1 MKISVALC
9 TYNGEKYIAEQLES
23 ILKQEKSVYEII
35 ICDDGSTDDTL
46 RIITHYENQFP
57 EIIKVYQNSENLGYI
72 GNFEKAMSLCT
83 GDLICLCDQD
93 DRWFT
98 NKTAA
103 IAEIFEKH
111 PNIDIV
117 CHNIKLFGEA
127 IDPSEPITYW
137 DLDST
142 HPNTLTQPQDII
154 KRILYQGNIFPGMSM
169 AIRNT
174 FLKKHLP
181 LKRINPVIIHDYELL
196 LLAAD
201 KDAVWTEEQILGE
214 YRIHPKQSIGYKT
227 FSHFKASEKQIIS
240 RETLFTIFKRHPFV
254 KNTIKDLNLNAD
266 LEKGHTLYCLEQY
279 KNYLKNIPFLERVIT
294 KIKMKY
300 YFHIFD
306 YLK

>member
-1 MKISVALC
+1 M
-9 TYNGEKYIAEQLES
+9 
-23 ILKQEKSVYEII
+23 
-35 ICDDGSTDDTL
+35 
-46 RIITHYENQFP
+46 
-57 EIIKVYQNSENLGYI
+57 
-72 GNFEKAMSLCT
+72 
-83 GDLICLCDQD
+83 
-93 DRWFT
+93 
-98 NKTAA
+98 
-103 IAEIFEKH
+103 
-111 PNIDIV
+111 
-117 CHNIKLFGEA
+117 
-127 IDPSEPITYW
+127 
-137 DLDST
+137 
-142 HPNTLTQPQDII
+142 
-154 KRILYQGNIFPGMSM
+154 
-169 AIRNT
+169 
-174 FLKKHLP
+174 KKHLP